1 MCTDGSQ
8 LKTKMNK
15 KFDKKRFFFYFF
27 IFILF
32 LFLFKKFIFIFIF
45 IYNFFCFLFIFI
57 NFVSFKKN
65 KFRYSEFS
73 LQVAKFRYAT
83 VSIFCYSSEIASYFA
98 S

>member
-15 KFDKKRFFFYFF
+15 KFDKKGFFLFFYFYF
-27 IFILF
+27 IFIF
-32 LFLFKKFIFIFIF
+32 FKKFIFIFIF

-83 VSIFCYSSEIASYFA
+83 VSIFRYSSEIASYFA